1 MSQSRIDIFTKM
13 LDQEPGNTT
22 VRFGL
27 ANELIKA
34 ESWGEAVEQLKR
46 YLAEADDQGA
56 AYGKL
61 AIALE
66 RLGRIEE
73 ARSAYVEGIAIANS
87 HGHPGMAQEFQLALD
102 DLL

>member
-1 MSQSRIDIFTKM
+1 MSQSRIEIFTKM
-13 LDQEPGNTT
+13 LEQEPGNTT

-34 ESWGEAVEQLKR
+34 EQWNEAVVQLNR

-66 RLGRIEE
+66 RIGRVEDARAAYIKGIET
-73 ARSAYVEGIAIANS
+73 AND
-87 HGHPGMAQEFQLALD
+87 HGHPGLAQEFQMALD
-102 DLL
+102 DML